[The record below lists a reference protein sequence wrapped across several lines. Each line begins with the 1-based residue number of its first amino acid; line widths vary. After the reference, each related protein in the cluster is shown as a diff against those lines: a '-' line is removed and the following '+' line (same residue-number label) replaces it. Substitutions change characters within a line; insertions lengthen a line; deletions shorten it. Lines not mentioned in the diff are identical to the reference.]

1 MTDNS
6 HSQPDVPAPYTRAHA
21 GGGAP
26 ARATGDGRG
35 GREALIAQ
43 ALRTRSQLLKKL
55 NRGARQHL
63 RELAQAIG
71 EPDAIAL
78 D

>member
-1 MTDNS
+1 MTEMTQ
-6 HSQPDVPAPYTRAHA
+6 SQPDLPAPYTRAHA
-21 GGGAP
+21 GGSVP
-26 ARATGDGRG
+26 ASATDDAQSGRG
-35 GREALIAQ
+35 ALIAQ
-43 ALRTRSQLLKKL
+43 ALRTRSQLLQKL

-71 EPDAIAL
+71 APDEIAL

>member
-1 MTDNS
+1 MTEQV

-21 GGGAP
+21 GGGVP
-26 ARATGDGRG
+26 AGATDKAQS

-43 ALRTRSQLLKKL
+43 ALQTRSQLLKKL

-71 EPDAIAL
+71 APDEIAL